1 MIADTSFL
9 VALFLAED
17 ELHDKALGNLINYKQ
32 EKIIIPDRVLE
43 ETFTVLVY
51 KKDINYALEVIDKLG
66 KNNDI
71 ILYRIEEVDWTAII
85 RLVNKVKKKLSFVDY
100 SVIYLC
106 IKNGEKALCFDNEIN
121 KIVNRY

>member
-43 ETFTVLVY
+43 ETFS
-51 KKDINYALEVIDKLG
+51 K
-66 KNNDI
+66 
-71 ILYRIEEVDWTAII
+71 
-85 RLVNKVKKKLSFVDY
+85 
-100 SVIYLC
+100 
-106 IKNGEKALCFDNEIN
+106 
-121 KIVNRY
+121 